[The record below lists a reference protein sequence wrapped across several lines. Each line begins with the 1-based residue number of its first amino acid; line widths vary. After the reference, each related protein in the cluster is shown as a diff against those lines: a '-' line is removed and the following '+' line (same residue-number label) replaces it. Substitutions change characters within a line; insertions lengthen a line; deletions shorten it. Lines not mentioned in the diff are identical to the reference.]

1 MKKIALSLILAFSLA
16 QANCS
21 FSQPT
26 DVDVTWKAF
35 KTPMK
40 LGVGGHFNTV
50 NFKSSTPKA
59 TDLNTLLAGS
69 TVNIDVASVD
79 SKNKGRDVK
88 LLNEFFKKMSGNG
101 ISAKI
106 ISLQKEKDARKTG
119 VATVSVTMNGVTR
132 NVPMK
137 YAFQDGKLSANGVI
151 DLLDFKAT
159 SALKSI
165 NTACFALHKGKTW
178 SDVNIGFTMTIKAS
192 CNTPVGQG
200 HK

>member
-40 LGVGGHFNTV
+40 LGVGGHFNNV
-50 NFKSSTPKA
+50 NFKSNIPKA

-79 SKNKGRDVK
+79 SKNQGRDVK
-88 LLNEFFKKMSGNG
+88 LFNEFFKKMSGKG
-101 ISAKI
+101 ITAKI
-106 ISLQKEKDARKTG
+106 ISLQKNKEARKTG
-119 VATVSVTMNGVTR
+119 IATVEVTMNGVTR

-137 YAFQDGKLSANGVI
+137 YAFQNGQLSANGVI

-159 SALKSI
+159 TALKSI
-165 NTACFALHKGKTW
+165 NTACFDLHQGKTW

-192 CNTPVGQG
+192 CPQPAKG